1 MINSGK
7 NLLSVIQAGDK
18 IAVNMHLSK
27 FKDRGIVVF
36 DKVFSIPSSERIP
49 ALAKNE
55 ETRYQLL
62 VALSASLKSAFGNM
76 NLKMGMNEDQIIELA
91 DCIIDQSQED
101 NLSLEDVLLFLQELL
116 VGKTISENGKEG
128 RIFDR
133 MDIPKFFELFEVYR
147 QKRHEEIIHTREEQN
162 AQFKILGKDITRPP
176 IEDDKSIDTK
186 TFLELMQTVYE
197 EKHENNT

>member
-1 MINSGK
+1 
-7 NLLSVIQAGDK
+7 VIQAGDK